1 MGCKNTKSV
10 SKPIVFNHQKSLL
23 LTPVVMRRNL
33 KHEILRNNGK
43 IRKLREEI
51 VRSQA
56 DHYVVRSENPE
67 NPKLLEI
74 EESISK
80 VRTKIFHLETHNMIL
95 ELHLDTAAPGQYP
108 NQHKMKRFRSR
119 NNAGLSKASTLTS
132 SKLNG
137 GYLTTESSYNYIQT
151 KPSGTTEGEWLYRT
165 SLHSI
170 ADEGDQNIS
179 F

>member
-10 SKPIVFNHQKSLL
+10 SKPVVINHQKSFL

-43 IRKLREEI
+43 IRKWREEI

-56 DHYVVRSENPE
+56 DHYVLRSENPE
-67 NPKLLEI
+67 DAKLLEI
-74 EESISK
+74 EESIAK
-80 VRTKIFHLETHNMIL
+80 ARTKIFHLETHNMIL

-108 NQHKMKRFRSR
+108 IQKGFKKCRSR
-119 NNAGLSKASTLTS
+119 NIGGLSKTSTLTS

-151 KPSGTTEGEWLYRT
+151 KPSGMTEGEWLYRT